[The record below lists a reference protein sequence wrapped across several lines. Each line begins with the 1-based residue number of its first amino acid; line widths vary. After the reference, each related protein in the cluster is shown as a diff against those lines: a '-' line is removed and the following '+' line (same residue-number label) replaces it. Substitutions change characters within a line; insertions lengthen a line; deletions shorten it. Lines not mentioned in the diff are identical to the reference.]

1 MDADAPRLD
10 PRRRRLIAAAALVAV
25 GASVVGGAL
34 APYLLVHHPVLL
46 LALAPEPRHVVLAT
60 PLLPGAVIIPL
71 TVLRRVL
78 GLVALYLFGW
88 AYGEGAIRFIEGRS
102 GRMGRFLR
110 TVQRYLARWGAW
122 LVLVLPMPSVVTLAG
137 AGNVRLAS
145 AVPAIV
151 VGQTFWVTL
160 TWAFGDLLTPF
171 VRPVLDWLSAHVLEA
186 TLVTIL
192 AVTVFQLVTL
202 WRRRRAARAPTP
214 PSE

>member
-10 PRRRRLIAAAALVAV
+10 PRRRRLIAAAAIVAV

-71 TVLRRVL
+71 TVARRVL

-102 GRMGRFLR
+102 GRMGRLLR
-110 TVQRYLARWGAW
+110 GVQRYLARWGAW
-122 LVLVLPMPSVVTLAG
+122 LVLVLPMPSVCTLAG
-137 AGNVRLAS
+137 AGNVRFTASLA
-145 AVPAIV
+145 AMI

-160 TWAFGDLLTPF
+160 TWAFGDLLTPLI
-171 VRPVLDWLSAHVLEA
+171 RPVLDWLTAHVVEA
-186 TLVTIL
+186 TLVTVL
-192 AVTVFQLVTL
+192 VVTAFQLVTL
-202 WRRRRAARAPTP
+202 WRRRRAARATP
-214 PSE
+214 PEE